1 MFKLLHNGKII
12 LRGTY
17 RQCVTKRA
25 EMRSGNGA
33 YFNSLVIVPDDRDAD
48 GFTGYSL

>member
-17 RQCVTKRA
+17 RQCVMRRFDMRRA
-25 EMRSGNGA
+25 DA
-33 YFNSLVIVPDDRDAD
+33 ACFNSLVIVPDDIDPD
-48 GFTGYSL
+48 GFTGPML

>member
-1 MFKLLHNGKII
+1 MFKLLHNGKTI

-17 RQCVTKRA
+17 RQCVMRRS
-25 EMRSGNGA
+25 ELRSGDGA
-33 YFNSLVIVPDDRDAD
+33 FFNSLTIVPCDIDAD